1 MRRLLRGLFC
11 LGALLGITA
20 CGSTA
25 RVSQDNSSQQQ
36 VTVLTPAGQMS
47 TMRCDGKGPKDTW
60 FYPSLAD
67 VPFPALVEGVT
78 HTTSAQGN
86 ASFEQWDACTAA
98 LSPTGV
104 RAYYTTGMTANTW
117 QTNAA
122 FPDKGDTSTPFS
134 KTYPFLP
141 QAKRRLVPASL
152 GMVPPGPH
160 DPSQRHPLHRRFG
173 CPRNSRPAC

>member
-1 MRRLLRGLFC
+1 MRRLLPGLFC

-60 FYPSLAD
+60 LFPSLAD
-67 VPFPALVEGVT
+67 VPFPALVEGIT

-86 ASFEQWDACTAA
+86 ASVEQWDACTAA

-117 QTNAA
+117 QTSAA
-122 FPDKGDTSTPFS
+122 FPDKNDTSTPCATDTACWKRVNGTATVYIALENVS
-134 KTYPFLP
+134 AKNGATYFTVRQVTLK
-141 QAKRRLVPASL
+141 QA
-152 GMVPPGPH
+152 
-160 DPSQRHPLHRRFG
+160 
-173 CPRNSRPAC
+173 